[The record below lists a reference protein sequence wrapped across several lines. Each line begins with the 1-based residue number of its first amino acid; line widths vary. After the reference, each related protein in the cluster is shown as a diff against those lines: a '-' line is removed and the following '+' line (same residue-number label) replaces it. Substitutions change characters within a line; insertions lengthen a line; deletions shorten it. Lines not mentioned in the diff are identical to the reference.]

1 MRMGEAKKEKK
12 TKIISIYNVQVYNFV
27 FSFTNST
34 LNSFI
39 HQTNV
44 FYGAL
49 DPEVT
54 NVFFT
59 NGEID
64 PWHRMG
70 ILKNLN
76 SKSPAAF
83 IPGTCALK
91 IYYFT
96 DELKIVKSSL
106 ND

>member
-1 MRMGEAKKEKK
+1 M
-12 TKIISIYNVQVYNFV
+12 
-27 FSFTNST
+27 NST
-34 LNSFI
+34 LNRFI

-49 DPEVT
+49 NPEVT

-76 SKSPAAF
+76 SQSPAAF
-83 IPGTCALK
+83 IPGKYSFLSSIYSYTKYIIYSTYVYTAL
-91 IYYFT
+91 
-96 DELKIVKSSL
+96 LSSL
-106 ND
+106 NE